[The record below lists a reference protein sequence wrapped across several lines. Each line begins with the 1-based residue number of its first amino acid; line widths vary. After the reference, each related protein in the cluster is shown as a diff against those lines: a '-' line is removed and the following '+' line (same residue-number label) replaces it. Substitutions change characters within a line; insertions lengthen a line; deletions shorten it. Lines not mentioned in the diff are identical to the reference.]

1 MSFMSNIFG
10 SKPAAA
16 APSAQQQ
23 PQQQQ
28 ALQNQHVANNPT
40 VPNGNNVPAQ
50 TASSEPANGQSPTE
64 NFASLWST
72 PQQTQNGNQQ
82 PNFKF
87 APDQLNQVA
96 SKMDFTQGLN
106 PETLT
111 KIQQG
116 GPEGVQAFVDALNH
130 VGRQAFTQSATLS
143 SHLTEQGYQAG
154 TQSVNKALPNL
165 VNNHLAKD
173 ALFNA
178 NPALRDP
185 ALAPLVSAVQLQIQ
199 QQHPNATPAEINSAV
214 QAYFA
219 GPVAKAFAPA
229 AKQDQAPSGTDN
241 FDFSSFM
248 DPQAQPG
255 QTYQ

>member
-1 MSFMSNIFG
+1 MSFISNIFT
-10 SKPAAA
+10 SKPAA
-16 APSAQQQ
+16 PAQQPAQ
-23 PQQQQ
+23 QQQQ
-28 ALQNQHVANNPT
+28 AAPANPHVANNPT
-40 VPNGNNVPAQ
+40 IPNGNNVPAT
-50 TASSEPANGQSPTE
+50 TATSEPANGQSPTD

-72 PQQTQNGNQQ
+72 PTQQQGNQQ

-116 GPEGVQAFVDALNH
+116 GPESVQAFMDALNH

-154 TQSVNKALPNL
+154 TQSVNKSLPNL

-173 ALFNA
+173 ALFNS

-185 ALAPLVSAVQLQIQ
+185 ALQPLVSAVQLQIQ

-229 AKQDQAPSGTDN
+229 PKQDKASNGTDS

-248 DPQAQPG
+248 DPTVQPQASE
-255 QTYQ
+255 YQ

>member
-1 MSFMSNIFG
+1 MSFISQIFG
-10 SKPAAA
+10 AKPAAA

-40 VPNGNNVPAQ
+40 IPNGTNVPSQ
-50 TASSEPANGQSPTE
+50 TASSEPPNGQSPTE
-64 NFASLWST
+64 NFAQLWST
-72 PQQTQNGNQQ
+72 PSQQQGNQQ

-87 APDQLNQVA
+87 EPAQLTQVA

-116 GPEGVQAFVDALNH
+116 GPEGVQAFMDALNH

-173 ALFNA
+173 ALFNS

-219 GPVAKAFAPA
+219 GPVAKAFAPQKPA
-229 AKQDQAPSGTDN
+229 EATSNGPDA

-248 DPQAQPG
+248 DPQSQPG
-255 QTYQ
+255 ANGYQ